1 MLGVTL
7 APRFREDMLL
17 VTEDLSTADRT
28 PTSLRVIAHEFA
40 HLWFGDLVTL
50 KWWNTIWQQEGMAA
64 FLESYILD
72 KVCTG
77 QSGMPPAP
85 FRTLGFLFKRL
96 VRQAT
101 GGDYGAM
108 ARFGTTRVQ
117 TALDEDSRE
126 HSVPLTKDDIASPES
141 IEDHFGTIT
150 YSKGCNVHFML
161 MNVLGEDVYRKGLH
175 EYLTSK

>member
-1 MLGVTL
+1 
-7 APRFREDMLL
+7 MLL
-17 VTEDLSTADRT
+17 VAEGVSTADRA

-50 KWWNTIWQQEGMAA
+50 KWWNTLWQQEGMAA

-72 KVCTG
+72 K
-77 QSGMPPAP
+77 
-85 FRTLGFLFKRL
+85 
-96 VRQAT
+96 AT

-117 TALDEDSRE
+117 AALEYDARE
-126 HSVPLTKDDIASPES
+126 HSVALTSDDIVDEQSV
-141 IEDHFGTIT
+141 IT

-161 MNVLGEDVYRKGLH
+161 MNMLGETVYKLGLH